1 MDYFELTPKNQ
12 NKTKNGTNT
21 KVNQGNNTD
30 TRTSELSTIN
40 KYCKAWS
47 NESGN
52 KSSIYL

>member
-1 MDYFELTPKNQ
+1 MAELTPKNQ
-12 NKTKNGTNT
+12 NKTKNGTKT

-30 TRTSELSTIN
+30 TRTNELSTIN